1 MIKNLSV
8 RLKLLYL
15 VIPLIICIIAAV
27 LFAGGQIKST
37 SEQVTDVYYNKL
49 YSVNNLVLN
58 ADRDFYQ
65 ALLGAT
71 QHYEMMNGYSS
82 STTSLSDKM
91 DDYTGNFDQVVE
103 RIQKAVDIAKTEKDL
118 YSELTAEA
126 GITFEACA
134 EKFLANMKVWDS
146 LYNVEAN
153 TGDWEAFNQMFDESR
168 DLLDEMQEI
177 TEIWADQEKNALNQ
191 KNSNMVLGFVIVFA
205 IIIVVLMIQ
214 ASIIMRQFG
223 NGIRTVNKELN
234 EMAAGNLTQVFPDD
248 KDISGDEVGMIQ
260 KSAKHLSLKFREV
273 IEKSREMSADLTK
286 SGNDLVESAETVARS
301 SNDVTTAMAE
311 MSKGAVSMAESVEE
325 SANNTGMIGD
335 NIEDIA
341 SSVKEMDQFA
351 ADMKASCDEAMG
363 ALDQLIG
370 QSKDVTQSVQDIGTT
385 INSTNESAKSIS
397 KFTQAITNIAN
408 QTNLLSLNASI
419 EAARAG
425 ESGRGFAVV
434 ATEISQLAEQ
444 SRASVEEIT
453 TIVNRLL
460 DEATLSVSVLD
471 KLNESF
477 RQQNILLDSTKSDM
491 EVMSQN
497 VSYVRN
503 TSGSISERVN
513 QLNNAKDSL
522 MENISDLSAISEE
535 NAASSEETSASMQEL
550 NVTFELI
557 NASAGKLHEL
567 AVNLADTIEYF
578 KC

>member
-1 MIKNLSV
+1 
-8 RLKLLYL
+8 
-15 VIPLIICIIAAV
+15 
-27 LFAGGQIKST
+27 
-37 SEQVTDVYYNKL
+37 
-49 YSVNNLVLN
+49 
-58 ADRDFYQ
+58 
-65 ALLGAT
+65 
-71 QHYEMMNGYSS
+71 
-82 STTSLSDKM
+82 
-91 DDYTGNFDQVVE
+91 
-103 RIQKAVDIAKTEKDL
+103 
-118 YSELTAEA
+118 
-126 GITFEACA
+126 
-134 EKFLANMKVWDS
+134 
-146 LYNVEAN
+146 
-153 TGDWEAFNQMFDESR
+153 
-168 DLLDEMQEI
+168 
-177 TEIWADQEKNALNQ
+177 
-191 KNSNMVLGFVIVFA
+191 
-205 IIIVVLMIQ
+205 
-214 ASIIMRQFG
+214 
-223 NGIRTVNKELN
+223 
-234 EMAAGNLTQVFPDD
+234 MAAGNLKQVFPDD

-273 IEKSREMSADLTK
+273 IEKSRQMSVDLTK

-385 INSTNESAKSIS
+385 IN
-397 KFTQAITNIAN
+397 
-408 QTNLLSLNASI
+408 LLSLNASI

-477 RQQNILLDSTKSDM
+477 RQQTVLLDSTKSDM

-503 TSGSISERVN
+503 TSGSISERVD

-522 MENISDLSAISEE
+522 MEIISDLSAISEE

-557 NASAGKLHEL
+557 NASAGKLQEL

>member
-8 RLKLLYL
+8 RLKLLCL

-27 LFAGGQIKST
+27 LFAGVEIKST
-37 SEQVTDVYYNKL
+37 SDQVTDVYYDKL
-49 YSVNNLVLN
+49 YTVNSLVLN

-82 STTSLSDKM
+82 ETANLSDKL
-91 DDYTGNFDQVVE
+91 DDYTGNYNQVVE
-103 RIQKAVDIAKTEKDL
+103 RIQKAVDIAKTENDL
-118 YSELTAEA
+118 YASLTAEA

-153 TGDWEAFNQMFDESR
+153 TGDWVAFNQMFDESR

-177 TEIWADQEKNALNQ
+177 TEIWADQEKAALNT
-191 KNSNMVLGFVIVFA
+191 KNSNMVLSFIIAFA
-205 IIIVVLMIQ
+205 IIVTVLMFF
-214 ASIIMRQFG
+214 ASMIMRQFS
-223 NGIRTVNKELN
+223 NGIRVVNKELN
-234 EMAAGNLTQVFPDD
+234 EMAAGNLALTFPDD
-248 KDISGDEVGMIQ
+248 KDITGDEVGMIQ

-273 IEKSREMSADLTK
+273 IEKSREMSVDLTK

-370 QSKDVTQSVQDIGTT
+370 QSKDVTRSVQDIGTT

-497 VSYVRN
+497 VSYVKN
-503 TSGSISERVN
+503 TSGSISERVD

-522 MENISDLSAISEE
+522 MEIISDLSAISEE
-535 NAASSEETSASMQEL
+535 NAASSEETSASMEEL
-550 NVTFELI
+550 NTTFELI
-557 NASAGKLHEL
+557 NDSAVKLKEL

>member
-1 MIKNLSV
+1 
-8 RLKLLYL
+8 
-15 VIPLIICIIAAV
+15 
-27 LFAGGQIKST
+27 
-37 SEQVTDVYYNKL
+37 
-49 YSVNNLVLN
+49 
-58 ADRDFYQ
+58 
-65 ALLGAT
+65 
-71 QHYEMMNGYSS
+71 
-82 STTSLSDKM
+82 
-91 DDYTGNFDQVVE
+91 
-103 RIQKAVDIAKTEKDL
+103 
-118 YSELTAEA
+118 
-126 GITFEACA
+126 
-134 EKFLANMKVWDS
+134 
-146 LYNVEAN
+146 
-153 TGDWEAFNQMFDESR
+153 
-168 DLLDEMQEI
+168 
-177 TEIWADQEKNALNQ
+177 
-191 KNSNMVLGFVIVFA
+191 MVLSFVIAFA
-205 IIIVVLMIQ
+205 IIVAVLMFF
-214 ASIIMRQFG
+214 ASMIMRQFS
-223 NGIRTVNKELN
+223 NGIRVVNKELN

-248 KDISGDEVGMIQ
+248 KDISDDEVGMIQ

-273 IEKSREMSADLTK
+273 IEKSREMSVDLTI

-477 RQQNILLDSTKSDM
+477 RQQTVLLDSTKSDM

-503 TSGSISERVN
+503 TSGSISERVD

-522 MENISDLSAISEE
+522 MEIISDLSAISEE
-535 NAASSEETSASMQEL
+535 NAASAEETSASMQEL